1 MTDPRV
7 VRALDWLCDA
17 VRGLADPDLRDDIAG
32 SLDGARDTIAALRA
46 EQATPAEQPGP
57 GVLATQS
64 MFDRHVAAATA
75 PLPPLPAL
83 PDGVRPLVFDGRFAA
98 SRSADGAL
106 EVVSRDGRDAY
117 VQDHAATVCVRTTS
131 RAESE
136 ATARIM
142 HAAAEWHARGY
153 DLVPVR
159 RNDHA

>member
-7 VRALDWLCDA
+7 IEALDL
-17 VRGLADPDLRDDIAG
+17 LRQAMG
-32 SLDGARDTIAALRA
+32 GFPVTQDGYDQWTRARDTIDALRA
-46 EQATPAEQPGP
+46 EQDAPVPASSIPP
-57 GVLATQS
+57 TCAADAAS
-64 MFDRHVAAATA
+64 DHV
-75 PLPPLPAL
+75 PNHVRPLPAM
-83 PDGVRPLVFDGRFAA
+83 PEGVRPLVFDGRFAA
-98 SRSADGAL
+98 SRSADGAT

-117 VQDHAATVCVRTTS
+117 VQDHTATVCVRTTS

-136 ATARIM
+136 ATARVM